1 MIPTESGGCN
11 SSFPLQVAAEPSAVP
26 SNNLM
31 LCLQEL
37 FTCIEEV
44 YEEGQSIGNPEKF
57 FALVENS
64 MEAMPVS
71 AILCRMME
79 AMMFLPQ

>member
-1 MIPTESGGCN
+1 
-11 SSFPLQVAAEPSAVP
+11 VP

-44 YEEGQSIGNPEKF
+44 YEEGQSIGTPEKF

-64 MEAMPVS
+64 VEAMPVS
-71 AILCRMME
+71 AVLCMIRDSPTVIWR
-79 AMMFLPQ
+79 L